1 MNMKFSF
8 DTLRAT
14 RNNILKDIEGLSL
27 EQLNA
32 IPEGFNNNIVWNFVH
47 LIATQQ
53 RLVYKLSDTPFV
65 VSEDIVEGYKIGT
78 KPEQAVTELQLDEY
92 KQLLLT
98 TVDQMQQ
105 DYEQGIFGSDF
116 TSYTTSYRVTLDTLE
131 NAINFN
137 NVHEGLHYG
146 VIRVLVRAVQ

>member
-1 MNMKFSF
+1 MRFNF

-27 EQLNA
+27 EQINA

-53 RLVYKLSDTPFV
+53 RLVYLLSGTPYV
-65 VSEDIVEGYKIGT
+65 APEDIVEGYKIGT
-78 KPEQAVTELQLDEY
+78 KPEQPVTQLQLEEY

-98 TVDQMQQ
+98 TVDQMEQ
-105 DYEQGIFGSDF
+105 DYEQGVFGSDF
-116 TSYTTSYRVTLDTLE
+116 KTYTTSYKVTLTTVED
-131 NAINFN
+131 AINFN

-146 VIRVLVRAVQ
+146 VIMTLIHAV